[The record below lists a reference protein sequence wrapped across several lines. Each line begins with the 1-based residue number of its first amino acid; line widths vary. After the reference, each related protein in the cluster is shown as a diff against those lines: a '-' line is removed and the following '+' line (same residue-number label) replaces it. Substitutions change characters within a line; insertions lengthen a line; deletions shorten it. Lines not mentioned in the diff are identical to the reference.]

1 MFGLQSVDRDHE
13 VEAADLC
20 PFLRYF
26 AHRTCYYL
34 NGDTAFGQLRQKC
47 VKFTE
52 SNKRFAAD
60 DRKMKRFMV
69 IDKIKDAV
77 DEALAL

>member
-1 MFGLQSVDRDHE
+1 
-13 VEAADLC
+13 
-20 PFLRYF
+20 
-26 AHRTCYYL
+26 L